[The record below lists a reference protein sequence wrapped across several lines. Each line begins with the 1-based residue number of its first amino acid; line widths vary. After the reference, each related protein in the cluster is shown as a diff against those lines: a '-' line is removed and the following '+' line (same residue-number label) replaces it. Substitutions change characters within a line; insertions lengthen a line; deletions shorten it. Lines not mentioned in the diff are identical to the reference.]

1 MKPILR
7 SVVLSAAITFGAAP
21 VAAQPPAPSARA
33 TSLSESL
40 RGPAKDAY
48 DSASLLVMNADFSGA
63 LTKFRLAY
71 ELSKDPRLLYQMAIC
86 EKNLRHYAR
95 TQVLLTQYLRDGGS
109 SASAENK
116 AAVEAAL
123 AAIKNLVGTLNLTV
137 DEEGATVLVDGEIV
151 GTTPLPAPLV
161 VDLGKHTVVARKPGY
176 DTAEQAVEVPG
187 GSPVRASLILVGH
200 ARLARLALA
209 SDDNATLS
217 VDGKVV
223 AKARFDGQLAPGM
236 HEVLITEPGKNPYS
250 TQIELRDGETR
261 TVQVTLE
268 SEKRGGAIW
277 PWVVGGVAVAAGAA
291 VGGYFLFKPA
301 DNGAARVTGDFGNVH
316 LTYVTFR

>member
-1 MKPILR
+1 MKPIFR
-7 SVVLSAAITFGAAP
+7 SVVLLSAITLGSAP
-21 VAAQPPAPSARA
+21 AAAQPSVPAAHAP
-33 TSLSESL
+33 SLSESL

-48 DSASLLVMNADFSGA
+48 DSASLLVMNGDFSGA

-95 TQVLLTQYLRDGGS
+95 TQVLLVQYLRDSG
-109 SASAENK
+109 ASPENK

-123 AAIKNLVGTLNLTV
+123 AAIQNLVGTLNLTV
-137 DEEGATVLVDGEIV
+137 HEEGATVLVDGDVV
-151 GTTPLPAPLV
+151 GTTPLSAPLV
-161 VDLGKHTVVARKPGY
+161 VDLGKHTVLARKPGY
-176 DTAEQAVEVPG
+176 DTAEQTVEVPG
-187 GSPVRASLILVGH
+187 GSPVTALLVLVGH
-200 ARLARLALA
+200 ARLARLVLA
-209 SDDNATLS
+209 SDDDAIVS

-236 HEVLITEPGKNPYS
+236 HEVLITEPGRSPYA

-268 SEKRGGAIW
+268 SEKHGGAIW

-301 DNGAARVTGDFGNVH
+301 DNGPARVTGDFGNVH
-316 LTYVTFR
+316 LTSVTFR